1 MEEGMNIV
9 HTILIPW
16 SIKLLLAL
24 VIFVIGKFLAGIF
37 TELAR
42 KSMARA
48 RIDDILIKFLG
59 TILYSLLIVCVV
71 IATLSQ
77 LGVNITALLAV
88 LGAAGLAVGL
98 ALKDSLSNFAS
109 GIMII
114 VFKPFRPGDYV
125 EAGGTN
131 GTVHEIGLFN
141 TMLNTP
147 DNQRVIV
154 PNSSVTNNNITNVN
168 ALGIRRIDLV
178 IGISYDDDIG
188 KARDIITGVVTGDER
203 VLADPAFSLTVGELG
218 DSSVNLNVRPWCRAD
233 DYWGLRW
240 DLNERL
246 KIALEEGGCSIPF
259 PQRDLHIHNLNQ
271 DNDNDNDNEED
282 NTDNATAH

>member
-9 HTILIPW
+9 HTIVIPW
-16 SIKLLLAL
+16 GIKILFALA
-24 VIFVIGKFLAGIF
+24 IFVIGKFLAGIF

-42 KSMARA
+42 KSMVRA

-59 TILYSLLIVCVV
+59 TILYTLLIVCVV
-71 IATLSQ
+71 MAALSQ

-114 VFKPFRPGDYV
+114 AFKPFRPGDYV

-141 TMLNTP
+141 TLLNTP
-147 DNQRVIV
+147 DNRRVIV
-154 PNSSVTNNNITNVN
+154 PNSSITNNNITNTN

-188 KARDIITGVVTGDER
+188 KARDIITGVVTSDER
-203 VLADPAFSLTVGELG
+203 VQADPAFSLTVGELG
-218 DSSVNLNVRPWCRAD
+218 DSSVNLNVRPWCKAD

-240 DLNERL
+240 DLIERI

-259 PQRDLHIHNLNQ
+259 PQRDMHVYNQNL
-271 DNDNDNDNEED
+271 DNREG
-282 NTDNATAH
+282 NTESAPAH